1 MEGRRRRI
9 DAQFKGE
16 KKTADEKRKDDGEEW
31 SVGRRIMTELI
42 NIHFWT

>member
-1 MEGRRRRI
+1 MHNLMERKR
-9 DAQFKGE
+9 
-16 KKTADEKRKDDGEEW
+16 KKTADEERKDDGEEW